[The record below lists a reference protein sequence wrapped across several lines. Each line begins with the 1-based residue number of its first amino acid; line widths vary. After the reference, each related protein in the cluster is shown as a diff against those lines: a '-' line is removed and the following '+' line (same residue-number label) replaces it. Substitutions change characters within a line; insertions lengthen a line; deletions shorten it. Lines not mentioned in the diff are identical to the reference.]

1 MAQTSAIFGI
11 YENRQAVERAVNALK
26 DSGYRD
32 KDISILSAEETSTVH
47 QKHTKAPEGAA
58 TGGSTGALVGAALG
72 WLAGMN
78 VLPIPGRR
86 NFVAAGPILSLLAGA
101 GIGGTIGWIA
111 GALIGMGF
119 PEYEAKRYEGLMK
132 GEGGI
137 LVSVHADS
145 KDWKNRAMDILERT
159 GARDVAVETELKAA

>member
-11 YENRQAVERAVNALK
+11 YDNRQAVDRAVNTLK

-32 KDISILSAEETSTVH
+32 KDISILSAEETSTMH
-47 QKHTKAPEGAA
+47 KKATKAPEGAA
-58 TGGSTGALVGAALG
+58 TGGSTGALVGATLG

-101 GIGGTIGWIA
+101 GIGGTIGWLA

-132 GEGGI
+132 GGGI

-159 GARDVAVETELKAA
+159 GARDIAVEPELKAA